1 MRRKLAKYSYQQKRF
16 CDFAIYLL
24 GIMLVSKRRRIFS
37 NAVTVAVIASLIFGG
52 SINPHSVSAAT
63 YSFSQSDWSGGS
75 TTSTIAHPTNQTGWA
90 QYSTSTN
97 ISVPS
102 STIRLTEPWWN
113 LTWANRK
120 SITLNNASSS
130 SSLSDFPVAVFLNSS
145 NFDYSKTVAGG
156 ADIRFVSSDNATPLS
171 YEIESWNTS
180 GTSTIWVKVPTIT
193 ADNNTSIYLYYNNPS
208 AQSSSSASAVWNSN
222 FLAVYHLNDGNST
235 TTIVDSKGARNGVK
249 TSTTAPSST
258 ASAIIAGGQR
268 FDNTTNSEVQVS
280 STALGGSSLT
290 VSAWVK
296 PISWSETTFSN
307 VSANAGAVI
316 FDTQTNGVVESPT
329 LTISPMSGGAGTHQG
344 LVFTCDKN
352 SVANGAKGSTAISLG
367 SWYYVAGTFS
377 YSGTGTYGGSWNVY
391 LNGLQDNASTNNFT
405 LASTCS
411 GNFGGS
417 PWRFARQPM
426 WPIQPE
432 YSNIDL
438 DEVRVSTVVRS
449 ADWLLA
455 EYKTEIN
462 NFNTL
467 GVEESPTYSLS
478 GNIVSSAYDS
488 GDSGNVIGSLSWIED
503 VSLPAGTA
511 VTVSLR
517 TASSSSN
524 LSLVGWSDFT
534 ATTTG
539 CSKNSGTVS
548 CPSAAI
554 PSILSS
560 GNNDRWFQYK
570 VALISTGVSTPTVL
584 SVTVQYVVNASP
596 EFNQSFGTN
605 GIAANQNATS
615 TDSAFGQVA
624 IEYAVRDPDTTTGT
638 TDPGY
643 VTPSFEY
650 SINNGSTWASIATST
665 LVAADYAHKAVAQ
678 VAYTTQT
685 ATWNAKAQLG
695 SGTYS
700 STTKIRITVNDRE
713 GANNTTSTIG
723 GAFTLDTTNP
733 AVSSFVLN
741 IPSSTITLAATDN
754 TNIQY
759 RVSSTVEAASSS
771 SFVSVGGASTSTTF
785 AWSFAST
792 TYPTIYYE
800 VRDLYGNM
808 TSSTVSAPYAPANF
822 QFKDVSNVP
831 TGNYGEFVTWEQY
844 VATSSAPF
852 GSYKVYRST
861 NGTDY
866 SFLTTLTASTTN
878 YHYDQNLSSST
889 TYYYK
894 VQTLS
899 SNNDV
904 SAYTP
909 VLSDQ
914 PNGQGGSDTTSPTIS
929 TVSTTERQATWVR
942 IIWDTDEISNSE
954 INYSVSPS
962 TAFGST
968 ASSTAFATSHS
979 VTITGLTASTTY
991 LFRVKSTDPSL
1002 NTATSDNGGAG
1013 YSFSTLSAPTI
1024 SGVTAINVND
1034 NTATI
1039 FWNTNVDSDSY
1050 VYYSTNPQLS
1060 SATQVGSASL
1070 VGNGSSSLFQH
1081 QVNLTGLSAGTTYY
1095 YYVKSTDG
1103 NGATATD
1110 NNGNNYYFFATTND
1124 VKAPTISNVS
1134 VPVKS
1139 STAAVVVWTTDEP
1152 ATSKAQYGTATGSYP
1167 NATDEDATLTI
1178 SHVASLTGLTANT
1191 NYFFILT
1198 SKDAANNST
1207 TSAENTFK
1215 TTESNVV
1222 IINSSAGGGAPPP
1235 PPKDSTAPVI
1245 EKIEVTNLGP
1255 FSAVISFE
1263 TNEESTGFVAYGNA
1277 PTYGLIAANPVR
1289 SRTHRIPLNG
1299 LKVGTDYHFQVEAV
1313 DKDNNAAYSPDQKFT
1328 TKFVSEALEDV
1339 VTLDNASGFQDRL
1352 ENIIESTLPSL
1363 IPPFVGNVSINDV
1376 TENSAMVAWRTN
1388 VPAYGGVSFAADKDY
1403 DEKRENPYAISLS
1416 EGDLKA
1422 RDHEVQ
1428 MTNLMPGTEYHV
1440 QAKSF
1445 VIAGAAGKSKDLTFT
1460 TKFSLV
1466 KPEVVRV
1473 GNTEADIRW
1482 VTDVETSS
1490 YAEYVSPRTGR
1501 TERVGETTLTKL
1513 HSLTLA
1519 NLTPAT
1525 EYNVRIFG
1533 YDGRNNIVEGN
1544 PIAFRTKQDLT
1555 PPVINNL
1562 KIDNALLPGRNDR
1575 LQSIVYWRTDEPSNS
1590 IVYYEEGAGI
1600 GINPKTA
1607 TTLGNGKE
1615 YVLDHSIIIPGFRPA
1630 TVYRVQ
1636 VVTVDE
1642 AGNKTE
1648 SAVRTILTPRPSES
1662 VVDIVVKNLQ
1672 ESFGFLNKLRE

>member
-1235 PPKDSTAPVI
+1235 PPKDSTAPTISNITV
-1245 EKIEVTNLGP
+1245 EQLGA
-1255 FSAVISFE
+1255 FGATIKFE
-1263 TNEESTGFVAYGNA
+1263 TDENTTGLVYYGEDSK
-1277 PTYGLIAANPVR
+1277 YGLVAADPVS
-1289 SRTHRIPLNG
+1289 SRTHAVKVTG
-1299 LKVGTDYHFQVEAV
+1299 LRLGTEYHFQVTAS
-1313 DKDNNAAYSPDQKFT
+1313 DKEGNTASSADQILK
-1328 TKFVSEALEDV
+1328 TKFFAESVKDIQSVE
-1339 VTLDNASGFQDRL
+1339 NASAAQDL
-1352 ENIIESTLPSL
+1352 IESSIESILPSL
-1363 IPPFVGNVSINDV
+1363 IPPFIEQPRVIDIAESTATITWKTNTNAFGVVSYAPEEAFNA
-1376 TENSAMVAWRTN
+1376 EAN
-1388 VPAYGGVSFAADKDY
+1388 
-1403 DEKRENPYAISLS
+1403 NPYGAEVS
-1416 EGDLKA
+1416 DLQA
-1422 RDHEVQ
+1422 RTRDHKL
-1428 MTNLMPGTEYHV
+1428 NLVGLKSNTRYHYMV
-1440 QAKSF
+1440 KSF
-1445 VIAGAAGKSKDLTFT
+1445 TLPQVVGKSDDLTFI
-1460 TKFSLV
+1460 TKTGTAHPRIAQTLNNGFRIVWSTDE
-1466 KPEVVRV
+1466 P
-1473 GNTEADIRW
+1473 ASSI
-1482 VTDVETSS
+1482 VT
-1490 YAEYVSPRTGR
+1490 YKNLRTGEVNQK
-1501 TERVGETTLTKL
+1501 TDPQKVVDHEILID
-1513 HSLTLA
+1513 

-1525 EYNVRIFG
+1525 TYELTISGYNEK
-1533 YDGRNNIVEGN
+1533 DN
-1544 PIAFRTKQDLT
+1544 PIQSGDSLTARTSQDVT
-1555 PPVINNL
+1555 PPIISNI
-1562 KIDNALLPGRNDR
+1562 KIDNALVPGRNDR
-1575 LQSIVYWRTDEPSNS
+1575 VQTVVSWKTDEPTNS
-1590 IVYYEEGAGI
+1590 LVLYQDGTAGAKADFKQI
-1600 GINPKTA
+1600 GDKSSYST
-1607 TTLGNGKE
+1607 
-1615 YVLDHSIIIPGFRPA
+1615 DHNVIITDLKPGQL
-1630 TVYRVQ
+1630 YRVRIETADQ
-1636 VVTVDE
+1636 
-1642 AGNKTE
+1642 AGNKTQ
-1648 SAVRTILTPRPSES
+1648 SPVRTIITPRQSES
-1662 VVDIVVKNLQ
+1662 IVDIVIKNFEETFNFLQ
-1672 ESFGFLNKLRE
+1672 KIR